1 MPSVKIIELDREIE
15 ILPGQ
20 TILQG
25 AMANGITFGFV
36 CGGNAACGTC
46 LVKIVE
52 GLDSL
57 GARNP
62 KEDFLAKAMM
72 LEPEYRLGC
81 QTEVSEAPLVC
92 SILSLS
98 RARERPARG

>member
-1 MPSVKIIELDREIE
+1 MPTVTFIELEREID
-15 ILPGQ
+15 IPSGQ

-25 AMANGITFGFV
+25 AMAQGITFGFV

-57 GARNP
+57 GKRNS

-72 LEPEYRLGC
+72 LEPDFRLGC
-81 QTEVSEAPLVC
+81 QTEVGPSPLVV
-92 SILSLS
+92 SIVSLS
-98 RARERPARG
+98 REQRS

>member
-1 MPSVKIIELDREIE
+1 MPTVRIIEIDREIDIPE
-15 ILPGQ
+15 GQ

-25 AMANGITFGFV
+25 AMAHGIAFGFV

-46 LVKIVE
+46 LVKVLE

-57 GARNP
+57 GKRNP

-72 LEPEYRLGC
+72 LDSEFRLGC
-81 QTEVSEAPLVC
+81 QTEVSSAPLVI
-92 SILSLS
+92 SIVSM
-98 RARERPARG
+98 ARGERA